1 MGSLFESLLL
11 RLASAEGVRPK
22 LNTGNRVAQVVDCPP
37 SMAARILDGK
47 ALAAAVRASV
57 RQTVARLAARGV
69 RPGLAVILAGD
80 NAASAVYVR
89 NKARACEETGVRSE
103 VHRYGADVTERALLD
118 RIAALNADP
127 GVHGILVQLPLPG
140 RIDARRVLEA
150 VAPAKDI
157 DGFHFENLGALV
169 AGQPKLVPCTP
180 AGVMRLI
187 EHAGVALAGRHAVVI
202 GRSSIVGKP
211 LALLLLQ
218 KDATVTI
225 CHSKTMEL
233 QKLTREADVLV
244 AAVGRPKLV
253 TAAMVKPGACVIDV
267 GINRLADGTL
277 AGDVDFDAVKNV
289 AGWITPVPGGVGPMT
304 IALLLENCVRAAS
317 I

>member
-1 MGSLFESLLL
+1 MDGVRSLKVW
-11 RLASAEGVRPK
+11 RLASAEGLRPK

-57 RQTVARLAARGV
+57 KETVAQLAARGI

-80 NAASAVYVR
+80 NPASAVYVR
-89 NKARACEETGVRSE
+89 NKVRACEETGVRSE

-118 RIAALNADP
+118 RVAALNADP

-140 RIDARRVLEA
+140 RINARRVLEA

-169 AGQPKLVPCTP
+169 AGQPKFVPCTP
-180 AGVMRLI
+180 AAVMRLI
-187 EHAGVALAGRHAVVI
+187 E
-202 GRSSIVGKP
+202 
-211 LALLLLQ
+211 
-218 KDATVTI
+218 DAAVTI

-233 QKLTREADVLV
+233 HKLTREADVLV

-253 TAAMVKPGACVIDV
+253 TAAMIKPGACVIDV

-304 IALLLENCVRAAS
+304 IALLLENCVRAAAL
-317 I
+317 